1 MSQLAAFALTLVIE
15 LPWYV
20 TGLVCLVGVRWWA
33 GLLLGIGVNAC
44 THPLLWWVLAPH
56 PTLPHTL
63 LAEIVVVAAEAALL
77 AVAVRRDLA
86 VLALLS
92 VGANASSLLI
102 GMLFT

>member
-1 MSQLAAFALTLVIE
+1 MSQLAAFGLTLAVE

-20 TGLVCLVGVRWWA
+20 TGLVLLVGVRWRTA
-33 GLLLGIGVNAC
+33 LGLGLLVNAC
-44 THPLLWWVLAPH
+44 THPLLWWVLAPR
-56 PTLPHTL
+56 PTLARTL
-63 LAEIVVVAAEAALL
+63 LAEAVVVVAEAALL

-102 GMLFT
+102 GLLLS

>member
-1 MSQLAAFALTLVIE
+1 M
-15 LPWYV
+15 PR
-20 TGLVCLVGVRWWA
+20 GLRWWVA
-33 GLLLGIGVNAC
+33 LALGIAVNAC
-44 THPLLWWVLAPH
+44 THQLLWRVLAPH

-63 LAEIVVVAAEAALL
+63 LAEIVVVVAEAALL

-102 GMLFT
+102 GMLLT